1 MAGRST
7 ESSRTKRRKSTRKTR
22 DPSRNGSR
30 VKDCRKEDMYE
41 IKEFPTVQG
50 TEMYGGDTII
60 GVLKIEIELPNGFV
74 EKDTG

>member
-1 MAGRST
+1 
-7 ESSRTKRRKSTRKTR
+7 
-22 DPSRNGSR
+22 
-30 VKDCRKEDMYE
+30 MYE